1 MRVGSRGPIQEKLRF
16 TFDKGRVLTGRAKL
30 LEAEENMSARLLI
43 SGAGTPASNNLIRSL
58 RAGDPF
64 LRIAGCHSDRFVLRR
79 SEADQR
85 YLVPLSSHAAFG
97 DALRWTIEVEKID
110 LLIPTSDA
118 DVRAL
123 SRLRRRIPCRL
134 FLPRHAT
141 IEVCQDKYELSILLR
156 KGGIPAPLTYP
167 VTDLGRI
174 GGLFRRL
181 PSRSRVWCRMRT
193 GSGSMGAIPVTRPEQ
208 ARSWI
213 RHWQAMRHVPVE
225 SFTLSEYLPGR
236 DFGCQSLWKDG
247 TLIMIKTYERLSYL
261 GMGGNPGQVS
271 SVATLAKTVREPRVV
286 DICVRAM
293 RALDPR
299 ASGVFSVDLK
309 ENSDGVPCITDVN
322 VGRFSSATAVYD
334 LTGKHNM
341 AITYVHLALGERVGL
356 QDEYD
361 VAEDYYVLRDVD
373 MPPSVFHADDF
384 FDGIEEAR
392 A

>member
-1 MRVGSRGPIQEKLRF
+1 
-16 TFDKGRVLTGRAKL
+16 
-30 LEAEENMSARLLI
+30 MSARLLM

-58 RAGDPF
+58 RAADPS

-85 YLVPLSSHAAFG
+85 YLVPPSRHPAYGA
-97 DALRWTIEVEKID
+97 ALRRITEAAKTD

-118 DVRAL
+118 DVRAM

-134 FLPRHAT
+134 FLPRHAM
-141 IEVCQDKYELSILLR
+141 IEACQDKYELSSRLR
-156 KGGIPAPLTYP
+156 QRGIPAPLTYV

-181 PSRSRVWCRMRT
+181 PPRSRVWCRMRT
-193 GSGSMGAIPVTRPEQ
+193 GSGSMGAIPVTKPGH
-208 ARSWI
+208 ARNWI
-213 RHWQAMRHVPVE
+213 RHWQAMRQIPAS

-236 DFGCQSLWKDG
+236 DFGCQSLWTDG
-247 TLIMIKTYERLSYL
+247 TLILIKTYERLSYL
-261 GMGGNPGQVS
+261 GMGGNPGVVS
-271 SVATLAKTVREPRVV
+271 SVATLSKTVREPRVV
-286 DICVRAM
+286 DICARAM

-299 ASGVFSVDLK
+299 VSGIFSIDLK
-309 ENSDGVPCITDVN
+309 ENADGVPCVTDVN

-334 LTGKHNM
+334 MTGKHSM
-341 AITYVHLALGERVGL
+341 AITYVRLALGEPVDLR
-356 QDEYD
+356 DEYD

-384 FDGIEEAR
+384 FDGIEEVR

>member
-1 MRVGSRGPIQEKLRF
+1 
-16 TFDKGRVLTGRAKL
+16 
-30 LEAEENMSARLLI
+30 MSARLLV

-58 RAGDPF
+58 RAGDSS

-85 YLVPLSSHAAFG
+85 YLLPASGHPAYGS
-97 DALRWTIEVEKID
+97 ALRRTVEAGKFD
-110 LLIPTSDA
+110 LLIPTSDG
-118 DVRAL
+118 DVRAM
-123 SRLRRRIPCRL
+123 SRLRRGIPCLL
-134 FLPRHAT
+134 FLPRLAM
-141 IEVCQDKYELSILLR
+141 IERCQDKYELSRLLR
-156 KGGIPAPLTYP
+156 TRGIPTPLTYP
-167 VTDLGRI
+167 VTDLERLGS
-174 GGLFRRL
+174 LFRRL
-181 PSRSRVWCRMRT
+181 PPRSRVWCRMRT

-208 ARSWI
+208 ARGWI
-213 RHWQAMRHVPVE
+213 RHWQAMRQVPVE

-247 TLIMIKTYERLSYL
+247 TLILVKTYERLSYL

-271 SVATLAKTVREPRVV
+271 SVATLAKTVRDQRVV
-286 DICVRAM
+286 DICTRAL

-299 ASGVFSVDLK
+299 VSGVFSVDLK
-309 ENSDGVPCITDVN
+309 ENADGVPCVTDVN
-322 VGRFSSATAVYD
+322 AGRFSSATAVYD
-334 LTGKHNM
+334 MTGKHNM
-341 AITYVHLALGERVGL
+341 AIIFVRLALGEPVDLR
-356 QDEYD
+356 DEYD

>member
-1 MRVGSRGPIQEKLRF
+1 
-16 TFDKGRVLTGRAKL
+16 
-30 LEAEENMSARLLI
+30 MSARLLI
-43 SGAGTPASNNLIRSL
+43 SGAGTPACSNLIRSL
-58 RAGDPF
+58 WAGDPS
-64 LRIAGCHSDRFVLRR
+64 LRIAAFHSDRFVLKR
-79 SEADQR
+79 SDADQR
-85 YLVPLSSHAAFG
+85 YLVPLASHAG
-97 DALRWTIEVEKID
+97 YRSALRRIIAEEHPD
-110 LLIPTSDA
+110 LLIPTSDG

-123 SRLRRRIPCRL
+123 SRLRARLPCHM
-134 FLPRHAT
+134 FIPRHAT
-141 IEVCQDKYELSILLR
+141 IEVCQDKYELSMLLR
-156 KGGIPAPLTYP
+156 KRGIPAPLTYP
-167 VTDLGRI
+167 VTDLGRL

-193 GSGSMGAIPVTRPEQ
+193 GSGSMGAIPVTKPAQ

-213 RHWQAMRHVPVE
+213 RHWQAMRRVPVDA
-225 SFTLSEYLPGR
+225 FTLSEYLPGR

-247 TLIMIKTYERLSYL
+247 SLILIKTYERLSYL

-271 SVATLAKTVREPRVV
+271 SVATLAKTVREPRVA
-286 DICVRAM
+286 DICARAV

-309 ENSDGVPCITDVN
+309 ENADAVPCITDVN

-334 LTGKHNM
+334 QTGKHNM
-341 AITYVHLALGERVGL
+341 AITYVHLALGEPVDLRE
-356 QDEYD
+356 EYD

-373 MPPSVFHADDF
+373 MPPAVFHADDF

>member
-1 MRVGSRGPIQEKLRF
+1 
-16 TFDKGRVLTGRAKL
+16 
-30 LEAEENMSARLLI
+30 MSARLLI

-58 RAGDPF
+58 RAGDPS
-64 LRIAGCHSDRFVLRR
+64 LRIDGCHADRFVLRR

-85 YLVPLSSHAAFG
+85 YLVPASRHSAYAR
-97 DALRWTIEVEKID
+97 ALRRTIKAAKTD

-118 DVRAL
+118 DVLAI
-123 SRLRRRIPCRL
+123 SRLRRRIQCRL
-134 FLPRHAT
+134 FLPQHAI
-141 IEVCQDKYELSILLR
+141 IEACQDKYELSILLR
-156 KGGIPAPLTYP
+156 KRGIPAPLTYA
-167 VTDLGRI
+167 VTDLGRLS
-174 GGLFRRL
+174 GLFRRL

-193 GSGSMGAIPVTRPEQ
+193 GSGSMGAIPVTKPEQ

-213 RHWQAMRHVPVE
+213 RHWQAMRRVPVNA
-225 SFTLSEYLPGR
+225 FTLSEYLPGR

-247 TLIMIKTYERLSYL
+247 TLILIKTYERLSYL

-286 DICVRAM
+286 DICARAV
-293 RALDPR
+293 RALDP
-299 ASGVFSVDLK
+299 GD
-309 ENSDGVPCITDVN
+309 DVPCITDVN

-334 LTGKHNM
+334 QTGKHNM
-341 AITYVHLALGERVGL
+341 AITYVRLALGEPVDLRE
-356 QDEYD
+356 EYD
-361 VAEDYYVLRDVD
+361 VDEDHYVLRDVD

>member
-1 MRVGSRGPIQEKLRF
+1 
-16 TFDKGRVLTGRAKL
+16 
-30 LEAEENMSARLLI
+30 MSARLLI

-58 RAGDPF
+58 RAGDPS

-79 SEADQR
+79 SDAEQR
-85 YLVPLSSHAAFG
+85 YLLPPSRHPAYG
-97 DALRWTIEVEKID
+97 RALRRTIETAKAD

-118 DVRAL
+118 DVLAM

-134 FLPRHAT
+134 FLPQHAM
-141 IEVCQDKYELSILLR
+141 IEACQDKYELSRLLR
-156 KGGIPAPLTYP
+156 QRGIPAPLTYV

-181 PSRSRVWCRMRT
+181 PPRSRVWCRMRT
-193 GSGSMGAIPVTRPEQ
+193 GSGSLGAIPVTKPEQ

-213 RHWQAMRHVPVE
+213 RHWQAMRRIPVS

-247 TLIMIKTYERLSYL
+247 ELIVIKTYERLSYL

-286 DICVRAM
+286 DICTRAM
-293 RALDPR
+293 RTLDR
-299 ASGVFSVDLK
+299 RVSGVFSIDLK
-309 ENSDGVPCITDVN
+309 ENAEGVPCITDVN

-341 AITYVHLALGERVGL
+341 AITYVRLALGEPVDLR
-356 QDEYD
+356 DEYD

-384 FDGIEEAR
+384 FDGIEEVR

>member
-1 MRVGSRGPIQEKLRF
+1 
-16 TFDKGRVLTGRAKL
+16 
-30 LEAEENMSARLLI
+30 MSARLLI

-58 RAGDPF
+58 RAGDPS
-64 LRIAGCHSDRFVLRR
+64 LRIDGCHADRFVLRR

-85 YLVPLSSHAAFG
+85 YLVPASRHPAYAR
-97 DALRWTIEVEKID
+97 ALRRTIKAAKTD

-118 DVRAL
+118 DVLAI

-134 FLPRHAT
+134 FLPRHAI
-141 IEVCQDKYELSILLR
+141 IEACQDKYELSGLLR
-156 KGGIPAPLTYP
+156 QRGLPAPLTYV
-167 VTDLGRI
+167 VTDLARI

-193 GSGSMGAIPVTRPEQ
+193 GSGSLGAIPVTKPEQ

-213 RHWQAMRHVPVE
+213 RHWQAMRRIPA
-225 SFTLSEYLPGR
+225 SAFTLSEYLPGR

-247 TLIMIKTYERLSYL
+247 ELIVIKTYERLSYL
-261 GMGGNPGQVS
+261 GMGGNLGAVS
-271 SVATLAKTVREPRVV
+271 SVATLSKTVLDPRLV
-286 DICVRAM
+286 DICARAM

-299 ASGVFSVDLK
+299 VSGVFSIDLK
-309 ENSDGVPCITDVN
+309 ENADGVPCITDVN

-341 AITYVHLALGERVGL
+341 AITYVRLALGEPVDLR
-356 QDEYD
+356 DEYD

-384 FDGIEEAR
+384 FDGIEEVR